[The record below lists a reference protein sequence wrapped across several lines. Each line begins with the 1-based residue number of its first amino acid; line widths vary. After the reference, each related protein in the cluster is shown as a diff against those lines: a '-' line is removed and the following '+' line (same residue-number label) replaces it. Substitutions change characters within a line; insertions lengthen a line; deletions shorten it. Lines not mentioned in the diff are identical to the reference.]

1 MMASQTS
8 GHGADHAGSI
18 GLYLAVFVGLL
29 VLTATTT
36 AIAFVDLGPFNNVAA
51 IGIAAVKATLVVLFF
66 MHMKGSP
73 KMVPI
78 VFLSGIVWLLVLLAI
93 TLSDYFSRGWLG
105 VAGR

>member
-1 MMASQTS
+1 MASHEQ
-8 GHGADHAGSI
+8 GAVGHAGSI
-18 GLYLAVFVGLL
+18 GLYLGVFAALL

-36 AIAFVDLGPFNNVAA
+36 AVAFVDLGPFNNVAA

-78 VFLSGIVWLLVLLAI
+78 VFLSGIAWLFILLSI
-93 TLSDYFSRGWLG
+93 TLADYFSRGWLG

>member
-1 MMASQTS
+1 MAAQGGS
-8 GHGADHAGSI
+8 AEHAGSI
-18 GLYLAVFVGLL
+18 GLYVAVFAALL

-36 AIAFVDLGPFNNVAA
+36 VVAFVDLGPFNNVVA

-73 KMVPI
+73 RMVPI
-78 VFLSGIVWLLVLLAI
+78 VFLSGIAWLFILLAI
-93 TLSDYFSRGWLG
+93 TLADYFSRGWLG

>member
-1 MMASQTS
+1 MAA
-8 GHGADHAGSI
+8 HGGTAEHAGSI
-18 GLYLAVFVGLL
+18 GLYVAIFSALL

-36 AIAFVDLGPFNNVAA
+36 AVAFVDLGPFNNVAA

-73 KMVPI
+73 RMVPI
-78 VFLSGIVWLLVLLAI
+78 VFLSGIAWLFILLSI
-93 TLSDYFSRGWLG
+93 TLADYLSRGWLG